1 MRVTFE
7 RSGGFAG
14 LMLTTS
20 IESAALSEGE
30 AMRLRQLV
38 ESANFFQLPAEI
50 PSSAQPDSFQY
61 EMTVEMDNQQH
72 TVAVGETSVP
82 ETLRPLINWCMEKAR
97 GN

>member
-30 AMRLRQLV
+30 AMQLRQLV
-38 ESANFFQLPAEI
+38 ESAKFFQLPAEF
-50 PSSAQPDSFQY
+50 PLSAQTDRFQY
-61 EMTVEMDNQQH
+61 ELTVDMDNQHH
-72 TVAVGETSVP
+72 TVTVGEENVP
-82 ETLRPLINWCMEKAR
+82 ETLRPLIDWCMEKAR